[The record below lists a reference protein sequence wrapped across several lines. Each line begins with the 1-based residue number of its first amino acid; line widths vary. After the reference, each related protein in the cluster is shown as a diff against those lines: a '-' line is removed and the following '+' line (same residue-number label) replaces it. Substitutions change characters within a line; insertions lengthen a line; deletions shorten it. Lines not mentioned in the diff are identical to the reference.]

1 MPIPLR
7 WFSYCLRNCFDFSG
21 RASRNE
27 YWSFTLINLAVT
39 AVLAL
44 VFGYP
49 NTDFSSTQTA
59 SGTISYLSIGASGTP
74 FVVYSLMM
82 IIPAV
87 AVTCR
92 RLHDRDHTG
101 WWVFWAC
108 ILPVLNLVILVF
120 CLLPS
125 EERENRYAPRAPKSP
140 DDIVSYSTS
149 DTARTPNTHRQSEE
163 LTSDKPSAPSE
174 TAGQSVAEAF
184 GKQNERSEH
193 RPTNPAE
200 SELVGKLKKLSGK

>member
-1 MPIPLR
+1 MPLR
-7 WFSYCLRNCFDFSG
+7 WFSYCLRNCFDISG
-21 RASRNE
+21 RASRSE

-59 SGTISYLSIGASGTP
+59 TGTVSYLSIGESGTP

-82 IIPAV
+82 IVPSV

-101 WWVFWAC
+101 WWVFWGVL
-108 ILPVLNLVILVF
+108 LPVLNLVILFF

-140 DDIVSYSTS
+140 DDIVSYPTS
-149 DTARTPNTHRQSEE
+149 DATRTPNAHRQSEE
-163 LTSDKPSAPSE
+163 KTVAESVASTEPDDK
-174 TAGQSVAEAF
+174 SVAEAF
-184 GKQNERSEH
+184 GKQEDQTIH
-193 RPTNPAE
+193 RPTTPSE
-200 SELVGKLKKLSGK
+200 SDLVGKLKRLSGK